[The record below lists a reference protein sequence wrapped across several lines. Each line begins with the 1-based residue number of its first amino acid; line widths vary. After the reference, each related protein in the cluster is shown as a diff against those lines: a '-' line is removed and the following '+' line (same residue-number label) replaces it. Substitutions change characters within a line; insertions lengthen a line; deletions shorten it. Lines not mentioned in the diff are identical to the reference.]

1 MYNLPTTSG
10 QSCAQTMYSY
20 PGFIFNNSTVHKTPC
35 LYQLCGQFIH
45 STIPTFLLTF
55 NQLWLVCTLYTHS
68 LLLKLLIY
76 LKKGY

>member
-1 MYNLPTTSG
+1 MYNLLTTSG
-10 QSCAQTMYSY
+10 QTCAQTMYSY
-20 PGFIFNNSTVHKTPC
+20 SGFIFNNSTVYKTPY
-35 LYQLCGQFIH
+35 LYQLCGQLIH
-45 STIPTFLLTF
+45 SSFPNFVGTF